1 MFFSSLEWFVAAES
15 GALKS
20 ACDADLRMC
29 SPLCRA
35 LNDRD
40 WTSRGSGTHIAIY
53 GISKYPILCG
63 VIIEGTR
70 VLSLEMVAEA
80 APLTRREKH
89 QFALIDLGMVGN
101 MRLRSRTKLEG
112 ETWQ

>member
-1 MFFSSLEWFVAAES
+1 MFPFFLEWFVTAES
-15 GALKS
+15 AALKA

-29 SPLCRA
+29 SQLCRA
-35 LNDRD
+35 LNDRH
-40 WTSRGSGTHIAIY
+40 WTSRGSGSHIAIY

-101 MRLRSRTKLEG
+101 MRLRNRT
-112 ETWQ
+112 